1 MVTRG
6 PRPVRVTRQSGDPVT
21 LHALRVGAGKRESG
35 KELGRHAAPAAG
47 VEMPATRAC
56 SRRLGFAKLKEQRSV
71 APDAVEAAVRQ
82 YIPGAESVVDRE
94 RAGVDIAHRVD
105 EAHDPAGAAHVQ
117 ASPRPAR

>member
-6 PRPVRVTRQSGDPVT
+6 PRPFRAPRQSGDPVT

-47 VEMPATRAC
+47 VEVPATRAC
-56 SRRLGFAKLKEQRSV
+56 SRRLRFAKLTEQRCV
-71 APDAVEAAVRQ
+71 LPDAVKAAVRQ

-94 RAGVDIAHRVD
+94 RAGGD
-105 EAHDPAGAAHVQ
+105 
-117 ASPRPAR
+117 